1 MQVLFVR
8 HGESDSNASDTFL
21 HDPEL
26 TEKGKRQAVEV
37 SSRLAK
43 LKVKTI
49 YTSPLK
55 RARETAQMIAR
66 AHKCELIESASLVER
81 VRPSSMF
88 GMTRG
93 TPEYIRIH
101 DAYSATFAAGEIYED
116 GESYH
121 QIMQRVLDAQASV
134 IVPVD
139 GTIVVVSHGYF
150 IRAFI
155 GHVLFGE
162 RLTPRLLTDMRRHFR
177 TMNTGITE
185 FEVAGGK
192 WKLIS
197 ANDYSH
203 LPSGLV
209 SYTD

>member
-8 HGESDSNASDTFL
+8 HGESDSNVGKIFE
-21 HDPEL
+21 HDPNL
-26 TEKGKRQAVEV
+26 TKNGHLQSIEVGK
-37 SSRLAK
+37 RLAK
-43 LKVKTI
+43 LNVHAI
-49 YTSPLK
+49 YSSPLK
-55 RARETAQMIAR
+55 RTIETASIIA
-66 AHKCELIESASLVER
+66 ADLSCPIVQSSTLVER
-81 VRPSSMF
+81 VRPSKMF
-88 GMTRG
+88 GMARG

-101 DAYSATFAAGEIYED
+101 NAYSTAFSAGEVYED

-162 RLTPRLLTDMRRHFR
+162 HLTPRLLTDMRRHFR

-185 FEVAGGK
+185 FEVAGDK

-203 LPSGLV
+203 LTPDLV
-209 SYTD
+209 SFTD